1 VAFGCKDPSLTYL
14 NKYGYN
20 VVKLPRTGIDPLLV
34 LGRDKGL
41 TPIGTIGTVWK
52 TPGPPPQPGPPRPAV
67 AMQGQQTEK
76 LDLSIGLKLLANA
89 LAAFGATMPS
99 VDFAYHKAAK
109 IQFNFVNVVSV
120 AIDPFVIGDFL
131 ATGDLNL
138 NNPFVRRYFDDDDS
152 TAYIISEVLKSD
164 SVAVTATDSSGTEI
178 KVDVPALS
186 GVLGANVT
194 VAPSSEGSA
203 QLTYKGPEAVTFGF
217 KAFEIIYANGR
228 WAVDGVDADANMAFA
243 ATPDGG
249 PATRGGVVFNAGG
262 LVRL

>member
-20 VVKLPRTGIDPLLV
+20 VVKLPRTGIEPLMV

-41 TPIGTIGTVWK
+41 TPIGTLGTVWK
-52 TPGPPPQPGPPRPAV
+52 TPGPAPQPGPPRPASAV
-67 AMQGQQTEK
+67 EGQRTEK

-99 VDFAYHKAAK
+99 VDFAYHKASK
-109 IQFNFVNVVSV
+109 VQFNFVHVVTV
-120 AIDPFVIGDFL
+120 AIDPFVVGDYL

-138 NNPFVRRYFDDDDS
+138 NNPFVQRYLDDDDS
-152 TAYIISEVLKSD
+152 QAYIITEVLKSD

-178 KVDVPALS
+178 KVDVPAIS
-186 GVLGANVT
+186 GVVGANVS

-203 QLTYKGPEAVTFGF
+203 QITYKGPEAVTFGF
-217 KAFEIIYANGR
+217 KAFEIVYANGR
-228 WAVDGVDADANMAFA
+228 WTVSGVNPDGDLAFA
-243 ATPDGG
+243 VEPGGG
-249 PATRGGVVFNAGG
+249 PAAPMGVVFNAGG